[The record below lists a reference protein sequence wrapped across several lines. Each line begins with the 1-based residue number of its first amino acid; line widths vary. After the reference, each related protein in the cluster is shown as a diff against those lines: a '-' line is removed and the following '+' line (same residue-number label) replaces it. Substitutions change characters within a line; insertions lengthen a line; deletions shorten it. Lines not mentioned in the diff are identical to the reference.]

1 MRSYKNLS
9 SGKYNL
15 APPSPLIGLII
26 FCLYALDFLPVNQ
39 LRGAFKVIPLS
50 NEPSPK
56 VEKGTSVNVAKAPIS
71 QPLLKDLNLQPGTCQ
86 HPT

>member
-9 SGKYNL
+9 SAKCNL

-26 FCLYALDFLPVNQ
+26 VCLYALDFLPVNQ
-39 LRGAFKVIPLS
+39 LSGAFKVMPLS

-71 QPLLKDLNLQPGTCQ
+71 QPLLKVLDIANVVP
-86 HPT
+86 